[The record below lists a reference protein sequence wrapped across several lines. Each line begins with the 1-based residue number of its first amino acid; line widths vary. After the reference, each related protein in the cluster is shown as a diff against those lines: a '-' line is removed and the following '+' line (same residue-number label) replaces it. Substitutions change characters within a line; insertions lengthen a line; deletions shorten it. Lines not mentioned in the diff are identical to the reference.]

1 MKPKIL
7 SDKTAKKKIEAIT
20 GIHPL
25 VAEILYNR
33 GYKTQHEMEDFL
45 QDHPLNDPFSIKDIE
60 KGAEII
66 KDAINNK
73 EKIVAY
79 VDTDADGICSAGIL
93 VPTLRDLGADV
104 EYYTNNKLRDGYG
117 MCKLGVDNILAKWPD
132 TKTIITAD
140 NGIVAYD
147 AIDYAKNMGLKV
159 VVTDH
164 HEPGN
169 VSPNADAVIN
179 PKQPDCEYPF
189 KEICGTT
196 VAWKLMYVVIE
207 KMREKLPGN
216 MAAEVQC
223 SLDKKVELVALA
235 SIADVTP
242 LVNENRTIVKNGIAI
257 MNNDPSLAIRTFK
270 KMLGVDMVDAVNTL
284 AFRIAPHL
292 NSPSR
297 MNGDPSVAINL
308 LLTDNEANAEAF
320 VAALMRQN
328 EERKALT
335 EKNTQLALGKMPK
348 DLPYVIVIQDESINV
363 GVAGIVAGHIT
374 EKYNRPAI
382 VLGEDFEGFCVGSA
396 RSVDGFNIKEALDE
410 VSDLLY
416 KYGGHAKAAG
426 MTFSESKLEEF
437 KRRINEIAER
447 VLDADTLRPTIRIDA
462 LAENEDLD
470 MAAAE
475 AIEAIGPFGEGW
487 PEPVI
492 GLTFEYNESYYMGK
506 MKEHL
511 KLVDRNTGLSIVGW
525 GLTSKFNRS
534 EKDFN
539 KAIGTIGINEYKGR
553 RTTQF
558 FIKDDMLY

>member
-1 MKPKIL
+1 
-7 SDKTAKKKIEAIT
+7 
-20 GIHPL
+20 
-25 VAEILYNR
+25 
-33 GYKTQHEMEDFL
+33 
-45 QDHPLNDPFSIKDIE
+45 
-60 KGAEII
+60 
-66 KDAINNK
+66 
-73 EKIVAY
+73 
-79 VDTDADGICSAGIL
+79 
-93 VPTLRDLGADV
+93 
-104 EYYTNNKLRDGYG
+104 
-117 MCKLGVDNILAKWPD
+117 
-132 TKTIITAD
+132 
-140 NGIVAYD
+140 
-147 AIDYAKNMGLKV
+147 
-159 VVTDH
+159 
-164 HEPGN
+164 
-169 VSPNADAVIN
+169 
-179 PKQPDCEYPF
+179 
-189 KEICGTT
+189 
-196 VAWKLMYVVIE
+196 
-207 KMREKLPGN
+207 
-216 MAAEVQC
+216 
-223 SLDKKVELVALA
+223 
-235 SIADVTP
+235 
-242 LVNENRTIVKNGIAI
+242 
-257 MNNDPSLAIRTFK
+257 
-270 KMLGVDMVDAVNTL
+270 MLGVDMVDAVNTL

-297 MNGDPSVAINL
+297 MNGDPSVAIDL

-335 EKNTQLALGKMPK
+335 EKNTQLALGKIPK

>member
-1 MKPKIL
+1 
-7 SDKTAKKKIEAIT
+7 
-20 GIHPL
+20 
-25 VAEILYNR
+25 
-33 GYKTQHEMEDFL
+33 
-45 QDHPLNDPFSIKDIE
+45 
-60 KGAEII
+60 
-66 KDAINNK
+66 
-73 EKIVAY
+73 
-79 VDTDADGICSAGIL
+79 
-93 VPTLRDLGADV
+93 
-104 EYYTNNKLRDGYG
+104 

-223 SLDKKVELVALA
+223 SLYKKVELVALA
-235 SIADVTP
+235 TIADIMP

-257 MNNDPSLAIRTFK
+257 MNNDPSLAIDLRD
-270 KMLGVDMVDAVNTL
+270 GRVNMVDPSHV

-297 MNGDPSVAINL
+297 MNGDPSVAIDL

-335 EKNTQLALGKMPK
+335 EKNTQLALGKIPK

-462 LAENEDLD
+462 LAETD
-470 MAAAE
+470 
-475 AIEAIGPFGEGW
+475 
-487 PEPVI
+487 
-492 GLTFEYNESYYMGK
+492 
-506 MKEHL
+506 
-511 KLVDRNTGLSIVGW
+511 
-525 GLTSKFNRS
+525 
-534 EKDFN
+534 
-539 KAIGTIGINEYKGR
+539 
-553 RTTQF
+553 
-558 FIKDDMLY
+558 

>member
-1 MKPKIL
+1 
-7 SDKTAKKKIEAIT
+7 
-20 GIHPL
+20 
-25 VAEILYNR
+25 
-33 GYKTQHEMEDFL
+33 
-45 QDHPLNDPFSIKDIE
+45 
-60 KGAEII
+60 
-66 KDAINNK
+66 
-73 EKIVAY
+73 
-79 VDTDADGICSAGIL
+79 
-93 VPTLRDLGADV
+93 
-104 EYYTNNKLRDGYG
+104 

-235 SIADVTP
+235 TIADVTP

-297 MNGDPSVAINL
+297 MNGDPSVAIDL